1 MRSGSGGSLASLPS
15 VFPGFIYA
23 PCLWRQLLD
32 HMGWPGRGRPRSV
45 TALGTKVLVA
55 PEEGI
60 QSSVLLVC
68 SRPAVPACA
77 PSRSLRTAAL
87 APTAPRGRIL
97 AGSLRCF
104 YCFIISPVRKREGCS
119 FGCNLLTCQLLGSAA
134 LIASSKLP
142 RSLPFST
149 ASLACVPRA
158 LNPRHPSLLGPQFH
172 QQHCSGTPR
181 ERVGKSSVNSH
192 ARYSHPLSC
201 CLWPWSRSS
210 GENAPLPD
218 TQKHSIH
225 LQAPV
230 VGLNRLF
237 LDCGWLCQ
245 IHNRPPPWLW
255 GLQQVLRASVTSVRN
270 EQAWLFS
277 CTGRKGHFFRSKSLQ
292 KLWEICFKD
301 WHYTN
306 TSVFKKAEN
315 SRRVGFL
322 L

>member
-1 MRSGSGGSLASLPS
+1 MLPSYRTKSEILNVVCKAPPDLAAPGIRSSLSATSLP
-15 VFPGFIYA
+15 P
-23 PCLWRQLLD
+23 
-32 HMGWPGRGRPRSV
+32 
-45 TALGTKVLVA
+45 
-55 PEEGI
+55 
-60 QSSVLLVC
+60 
-68 SRPAVPACA
+68 CA
-77 PSRSLRTAAL
+77 PSAEA
-87 APTAPRGRIL
+87 
-97 AGSLRCF
+97 
-104 YCFIISPVRKREGCS
+104 
-119 FGCNLLTCQLLGSAA
+119 QLLACPASAPD
-134 LIASSKLP
+134 LASG
-142 RSLPFST
+142 F
-149 ASLACVPRA
+149 
-158 LNPRHPSLLGPQFH
+158 
-172 QQHCSGTPR
+172 
-181 ERVGKSSVNSH
+181 SH
-192 ARYSHPLSC
+192 AACSSGDSHPLSC